1 MTKVSITSRV
11 LLKKVI
17 ENKMQTS
24 KTVHMVFKV
33 MFVMLGPLLLLVKI
47 LQIKIRVLLETT
59 SENNTRASVV
69 LKNTLLSFINFTI
82 L

>member
-1 MTKVSITSRV
+1 
-11 LLKKVI
+11 
-17 ENKMQTS
+17 MQTS